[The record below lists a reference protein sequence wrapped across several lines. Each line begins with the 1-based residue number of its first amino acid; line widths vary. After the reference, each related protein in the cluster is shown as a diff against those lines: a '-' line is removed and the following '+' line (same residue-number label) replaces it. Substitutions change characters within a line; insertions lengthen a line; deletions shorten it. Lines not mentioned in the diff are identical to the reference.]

1 MIPIN
6 RTYAPL
12 QAFVEELYRCGMRH
26 AVTSPGSRNAPLALT
41 LAAQEGVEA
50 VSVLDERSAGFVALG
65 MAKASGQPVA
75 VTCTSGTAA
84 ANLHPAVVEAWE
96 ARVPLIVLT
105 ADRPPELREVGA
117 GQAID
122 QIKLYGSAAKWFV
135 EVGTHDPARDTAI
148 HHRALACRAF
158 WTAAGGR
165 PGPVHLNFPL
175 REPLA
180 PAPEEAAGAAPGVL
194 GPAAGPLGPAPGP
207 LDPAAA
213 PLGPAPGPLD
223 PAPGP
228 LDRADWQGRPGG
240 RPWTEVREHASA
252 PHADDVHALAERI
265 AAEPRGVIVCGATG
279 ELIAEQAAW
288 LAAASGW
295 PLLAEPT
302 SGVRCGEHDRSHVI
316 AHYDVLL
323 RIEDFAAQH
332 APGLVLRVGDMPTSK
347 PLRAFVAE
355 SSQIVVDPHGAW
367 HEPTRTA
374 ELMLQ
379 AAAAP
384 SLGAL
389 AAAVEMRGG
398 AKPRGAGAGAEPRG
412 AGAGAEPRGAG
423 AGAQPRGA
431 GAGAQPCE
439 AGGGAEPRVAGGGAE
454 PRVAGGGAEPR
465 VAGGGAVP
473 LRGGWLA
480 GWREADAKVWAAVEA
495 APDQF
500 EGKVLAGLEPE
511 LPDEAVVWVSSS
523 MPIRDVEAY
532 FPQSPKRL
540 RFLANRG
547 ANGIDGVPSSAMG
560 AAIATGLPTWVL
572 IGELALQHD
581 AGGLLAARRAGVELE
596 IVCVNNG
603 GGGIFDFLPV
613 AEHADP
619 AAYEAHVATPSD
631 VVDLAALWP
640 GLREIRT
647 DRRQNVA
654 LHREL
659 VERVAQSL

>member
-41 LAAQEGVEA
+41 LAAQDGVEA

-65 MAKASGQPVA
+65 MAKESGRPVA

-135 EVGTHDPARDTAI
+135 EVGTHDPGRATAI
-148 HHRALACRAF
+148 HHRGLACRAYH
-158 WTAAGGR
+158 TAGGGR

-180 PAPEEAAGAAPGVL
+180 PAPEELEA
-194 GPAAGPLGPAPGP
+194 
-207 LDPAAA
+207 
-213 PLGPAPGPLD
+213 
-223 PAPGP
+223 
-228 LDRADWQGRPGG
+228 ADWEGRESG
-240 RPWTEVREHASA
+240 RPWTELREHASA

-265 AAEPRGVIVCGATG
+265 AAEPRGVIVCGPTS
-279 ELIAEQAAW
+279 EDVAAPAAQ
-288 LAAASGW
+288 LAAQTGW
-295 PLLAEPT
+295 PIFAEPT
-302 SGVRCGEHDRSHVI
+302 SGARCGEHDRSHVI

-323 RIEDFAAQH
+323 RVEQFARDRT
-332 APGLVLRVGDMPTSK
+332 PGLVLRVGDMPTSK
-347 PLRAFVAE
+347 PLRTFVAQ
-355 SSQIVVDPHGAW
+355 SSQIVVDPHGVW

-374 ELMLQ
+374 ELVIH
-379 AAAAP
+379 AASGP
-384 SLGAL
+384 TLSAL
-389 AAAVEMRGG
+389 ASAVEMRT
-398 AKPRGAGAGAEPRG
+398 AAREDD
-412 AGAGAEPRGAG
+412 
-423 AGAQPRGA
+423 
-431 GAGAQPCE
+431 
-439 AGGGAEPRVAGGGAE
+439 
-454 PRVAGGGAEPR
+454 
-465 VAGGGAVP
+465 
-473 LRGGWLA
+473 WLH
-480 GWREADAKVWAAVEA
+480 GWREGDARAWAAVEA
-495 APDQF
+495 APDDF
-500 EGKVLAGLEPE
+500 EGGVLAGLEPE
-511 LPDEAVVWVSSS
+511 LPDDALVWVSSS

-532 FPQSPKRL
+532 FPQSAKRL

-547 ANGIDGVPSSAMG
+547 ANGIDGVVSSAMG
-560 AAIATGLPTWVL
+560 AAIASGLPTWVL

-581 AGGLLAARRAGVELE
+581 AGGLLAARRSGVDLN
-596 IVCVNNG
+596 IVCLNNG

-619 AAYEAHVATPSD
+619 TAYETHIATPSEG
-631 VVDLAALWP
+631 VELAALWP
-640 GLREIRT
+640 GIREIRT
-647 DRRQNVA
+647 DRRQNVR

>member
-65 MAKASGQPVA
+65 MAKTSGRPVA

-105 ADRPPELREVGA
+105 GDRPPELREVGA

-135 EVGTHDPARDTAI
+135 EVGTHDPSRATAI
-148 HHRALACRAF
+148 HHRALACRAY

-180 PAPEEAAGAAPGVL
+180 PVPEETSAGAAAGAVPGRL
-194 GPAAGPLGPAPGP
+194 EP
-207 LDPAAA
+207 
-213 PLGPAPGPLD
+213 
-223 PAPGP
+223 
-228 LDRADWQGRPGG
+228 ADWAGREDGS
-240 RPWTEVREHASA
+240 PWTEVREHASA
-252 PHADDVHALAERI
+252 PHADDVQALAERI
-265 AAEPRGVIVCGATG
+265 AAEPRGVIVCGAGG
-279 ELIAEQAAW
+279 ERIAEPAAR
-288 LAAASGW
+288 LAAQTGW

-323 RIEDFAAQH
+323 RLERFAREH

-355 SSQIVVDPHGAW
+355 SSQIVIDPHGAW

-384 SLGAL
+384 ALDAL
-389 AAAVEMRGG
+389 AFAVEMRSGV
-398 AKPRGAGAGAEPRG
+398 PEPG
-412 AGAGAEPRGAG
+412 W
-423 AGAQPRGA
+423 
-431 GAGAQPCE
+431 
-439 AGGGAEPRVAGGGAE
+439 VAS
-454 PRVAGGGAEPR
+454 
-465 VAGGGAVP
+465 
-473 LRGGWLA
+473 
-480 GWREADAKVWAAVEA
+480 WREADAKVWAAVQA
-495 APDQF
+495 APDVF
-500 EGKVLAGLEPE
+500 EGKLLATVDP
-511 LPDEAVVWVSSS
+511 PDGAIVWVSSS

-532 FPQSPKRL
+532 FPQSSKRL

-547 ANGIDGVPSSAMG
+547 ANGIDGVVSSAIG
-560 AAIATGLPTWVL
+560 AAIASGLPTWVL

-581 AGGLLAARRAGVELE
+581 AGGLLAARRAGVDLE
-596 IVCVNNG
+596 VVCVNNG

-619 AAYEAHVATPSD
+619 AAYETHIATPSD

-659 VERVAQSL
+659 VERVGQSL

>member
-41 LAAQEGVEA
+41 LAAQDGIEA
-50 VSVLDERSAGFVALG
+50 TSVLDERSAGFVALG
-65 MAKASGQPVA
+65 MAKASGRPVA

-135 EVGTHDPARDTAI
+135 EVGTHDPGRETAI
-148 HHRALACRAF
+148 HHRALACRAY

-180 PAPEEAAGAAPGVL
+180 PAREVLEAADWEG
-194 GPAAGPLGPAPGP
+194 
-207 LDPAAA
+207 
-213 PLGPAPGPLD
+213 
-223 PAPGP
+223 
-228 LDRADWQGRPGG
+228 RADG
-240 RPWTEVREHASA
+240 RPWTELREHASA

-265 AAEPRGVIVCGATG
+265 AAEPRGVIVCGPSEERGAREPART
-279 ELIAEQAAW
+279 AAAAAR
-288 LAAASGW
+288 LAAEAGW

-302 SGVRCGEHDRSHVI
+302 SGARCGDHDRSHVI

-323 RIEDFAAQH
+323 RVDDFVRDH
-332 APGLVLRVGDMPTSK
+332 APALVLRVGDMPTSK

-355 SSQIVVDPHGAW
+355 SSQICIDPYGAW

-374 ELMLQ
+374 ELVLQ
-379 AAAAP
+379 AAGAP
-384 SLGAL
+384 ALDAL
-389 AAAVEMRGG
+389 ASAVEMRTG
-398 AKPRGAGAGAEPRG
+398 PRGARARAGSAGEDAWVRG
-412 AGAGAEPRGAG
+412 
-423 AGAQPRGA
+423 
-431 GAGAQPCE
+431 
-439 AGGGAEPRVAGGGAE
+439 
-454 PRVAGGGAEPR
+454 
-465 VAGGGAVP
+465 
-473 LRGGWLA
+473 WKD
-480 GWREADAKVWAAVEA
+480 ADAKVWAAVEA
-495 APDQF
+495 APEGF
-500 EGKVLAGLEPE
+500 EGRVLAALEPE
-511 LPDEAVVWVSSS
+511 LPEEAVVWVSSS

-532 FPQSPKRL
+532 FPQSSKRL
-540 RFLANRG
+540 HFLANRG
-547 ANGIDGVPSSAMG
+547 ANGIDGVVSSAMG

-572 IGELALQHD
+572 LGELALQHD

-596 IVCVNNG
+596 IVCINNG

-613 AEHADP
+613 AEHANP
-619 AAYEAHVATPSD
+619 AAYETHIATPSD

-647 DRRQNVA
+647 DRRQNVT

>member
-41 LAAQEGVEA
+41 LAAQKGVEA
-50 VSVLDERSAGFVALG
+50 VSVLDERSAGFAALG
-65 MAKASGQPVA
+65 MAKASGRAVA

-84 ANLHPAVVEAWE
+84 ANLHPAVVEAHE
-96 ARVPLIVLT
+96 ARVPLVVLT

-135 EVGTHDPARDTAI
+135 EVGTHDPGRDTAI
-148 HHRALACRAF
+148 HYRALACRAY
-158 WTAAGGR
+158 WTASGAR

-180 PAPEEAAGAAPGVL
+180 PV
-194 GPAAGPLGPAPGP
+194 PAPSDDP
-207 LDPAAA
+207 LDPT
-213 PLGPAPGPLD
+213 
-223 PAPGP
+223 
-228 LDRADWQGRPGG
+228 DWGGRPDG
-240 RPWTEVREHASA
+240 RPWTELREHASA
-252 PHADDVHALAERI
+252 PHSDDVHAVAERI
-265 AAEPRGVIVCGATG
+265 AAEPRGVIVCGPTT
-279 ELIAEQAAW
+279 EPIADAAAR
-288 LAAASGW
+288 LAAEAGW

-302 SGVRCGEHDRSHVI
+302 SGVRCGDHDRSHVI

-323 RIEDFAAQH
+323 RIEDFVARNE
-332 APGLVLRVGDMPTSK
+332 PGLVLRVGDMPTSK
-347 PLRAFVAE
+347 PLRAFVAKA
-355 SSQIVVDPHGAW
+355 SQIVVDPHAAW
-367 HEPTRTA
+367 LEPTRAA
-374 ELMLQ
+374 ELVLH
-379 AAAAP
+379 AGADRTLA
-384 SLGAL
+384 AL
-389 AAAVEMRGG
+389 AGAVEMR
-398 AKPRGAGAGAEPRG
+398 
-412 AGAGAEPRGAG
+412 
-423 AGAQPRGA
+423 
-431 GAGAQPCE
+431 
-439 AGGGAEPRVAGGGAE
+439 AGGREDDWAE
-454 PRVAGGGAEPR
+454 
-465 VAGGGAVP
+465 
-473 LRGGWLA
+473 
-480 GWREADAKVWAAVEA
+480 GWRDADAAVWSAVEA
-495 APDQF
+495 APDAF
-500 EGKVLAGLEPE
+500 EGKILAGLEPE

-547 ANGIDGVPSSAMG
+547 ANGIDGVVSSAMG
-560 AAIATGLPTWVL
+560 AAVATGLPTWVL

-581 AGGLLAARRAGVELE
+581 AGGLLAARRAGVPLE
-596 IVCVNNG
+596 IVCINNG

-619 AAYEAHVATPSD
+619 AAYEAHIATPSED
-631 VVDLAALWP
+631 ADLAALWP
-640 GLREIRT
+640 GLREVRT
-647 DRRQNVA
+647 DRRQNVR